1 MTMMIK
7 DAVTVKASI
16 ITATTNMA
24 DGALIPTV
32 RHPEVVITI
41 MITATSA
48 ITKAITII
56 ITATGAITT
65 VTPMIITAPGT
76 IARANPR

>member
-7 DAVTVKASI
+7 DAVPVKASI

-24 DGALIPTV
+24 VGALIPTV

-48 ITKAITII
+48 IPTVITII
-56 ITATGAITT
+56 ITATGAIIT
-65 VTPMIITAPGT
+65 VTPLIITAPGT
-76 IARANPR
+76 IGAVNPR